1 MAHVLAQAPSVSPSV
16 STCRPIT
23 LDAFRQIKSNDVT
36 IAGGRHAVC
45 PGKPLQACG
54 PLGSFCRVV
63 RYNGHFLLSRKIC
76 QCIMA
81 GWPRLLRTQNR
92 HVIGAHS
99 KSTLH
104 FLQSD
109 SFGTQRVA
117 FRTRLQLL
125 QPLLVKETI
134 SVLGNSSMPCDD
146 LAVVGSW
153 VGLGIAIPVRGSLLS
168 CVIVTAA
175 LYAVDGA
182 NVAAKLTLGDS
193 TGF

>member
-1 MAHVLAQAPSVSPSV
+1 
-16 STCRPIT
+16 
-23 LDAFRQIKSNDVT
+23 
-36 IAGGRHAVC
+36 
-45 PGKPLQACG
+45 
-54 PLGSFCRVV
+54 
-63 RYNGHFLLSRKIC
+63 
-76 QCIMA
+76 MA